1 MEREKSHYTQRTNK
15 VKHRFLIGNNGNQ
28 EIIHKNSDRKR
39 LQFKICQSPTE
50 VKFFFPDTIVSLRRT
65 NSSPDHSKNYPRLSQ
80 LFFKAYG
87 K

>member
-50 VKFFFPDTIVSLRRT
+50 VKFFFPDIRADIMYCQQICTE
-65 NSSPDHSKNYPRLSQ
+65 Y
-80 LFFKAYG
+80 
-87 K
+87 